1 VALPGTK
8 PVADRSQ
15 VRRTN
20 KPTPGTEWVEVED
33 VPFDGPPLPTRD
45 VSGVSVTDAGVIPG
59 SGWPASTLEWW
70 EAVRTM
76 PHAVKWKRADWAT
89 AVSAA
94 EAHARFAEAW
104 RGCASGAELRA
115 REKQLGMTADAR
127 RDLRIRYVSPKDA
140 PDPGALPAGVTQLDD
155 YRGL

>member
-1 VALPGTK
+1 MALPGTK

-20 KPTPGTEWVEVED
+20 KPTPGTEWVEVD
-33 VPFDGPPLPTRD
+33 NVPFDGPPLPTRD

-59 SGWPASTLEWW
+59 SGWPESTLTWW

-76 PHAVKWKRADWAT
+76 PHAARWTPAEWAT
-89 AVSAA
+89 AVSGA

-104 RGCASGAELRA
+104 RGCATGAELRA
-115 REKQLGMTADAR
+115 REKALGMTADAR
-127 RDLRIRYVSPKDA
+127 RDLRIRYVPPKEA
-140 PDPGALPAGVTQLDD
+140 PPANATPASVARLDD